1 MNKTKKIPNRG
12 RTVIEITLLIP
23 VFFGCIYLYIML
35 FLFLMESTKQMDHIC
50 EELYHTEAAKLD
62 SQGGEIIFHIKGKT
76 YTAAVYDTGKLFT
89 IDLQLSR
96 DGSDAI
102 ENIRRWQLAAG
113 GI

>member
-1 MNKTKKIPNRG
+1 MKKTKKIPNRG

-35 FLFLMESTKQMDHIC
+35 FLFFIDSTKQLNNIC
-50 EELYHTEAAKLD
+50 EELYHSENTEID
-62 SQGGEIIFHIKGKT
+62 RQGGKITFYINGKT

-96 DGSDAI
+96 DGNDAI

>member
-1 MNKTKKIPNRG
+1 MKKTKKIPNQG

-35 FLFLMESTKQMDHIC
+35 FLFLMESTKQMDNIC
-50 EELYHTEAAKLD
+50 EGLYHTENTKME
-62 SQGGEIIFHIKGKT
+62 SQSGKITFHMKGKT
-76 YTAAVYDTGKLFT
+76 YTGAIYETGKLFT

-96 DGSDAI
+96 DSSDAI